1 MLSELIIVRFGRILE
16 FLTLFPVERVCGS
29 PVELVLLSSVT
40 SPNLLT
46 TTHGR
51 PRVFETLIRG
61 MDPGVWTFWIKVS
74 KAGLGVLLNR
84 NGLAARNDI
93 KAVRMDEGRMEIR

>member
-1 MLSELIIVRFGRILE
+1 
-16 FLTLFPVERVCGS
+16 
-29 PVELVLLSSVT
+29 
-40 SPNLLT
+40 
-46 TTHGR
+46 
-51 PRVFETLIRG
+51 